1 MSPTIGSTLGGRYTL
16 TERIATG
23 GMGDVYAAR
32 DAVLHRIVAVKV
44 MRPRTDDE
52 TTFAMRF
59 RDEARHTAKLSHPN
73 IATVYDYGEDDG
85 TAYLVMELVPG
96 TPLSTLIDAGPMSQE
111 QVRLILGQCALAL
124 ASAHEAGV
132 VHRDVKPA
140 NILVTPEG
148 QAKLTD
154 FGIARA
160 ADGSGHTRTGEV
172 MGTPQYL
179 APEQAMGRPVT
190 GASDLYALGVV
201 GFEMLTGKRP
211 FDEQSAVATALAHIN
226 NAPPPLPD
234 AVTDP
239 VRSAIESCLA
249 KEPDDRPSSA
259 SSLAALL
266 GMPVSG
272 VGSASPA
279 AQVIPMTDLG
289 MTQPFQ
295 VAGDTGAAGVAGA
308 GVAGAGVAGAA
319 AGAAGGAAAT
329 SVMGSA
335 AAAAAAA
342 AAGAAGVGAAGGYPA
357 YPAAY
362 PPADPTAVLAA
373 PVQGDF
379 DEDDQRR
386 STGWWWLLPIA
397 VALLVGGFFYLQSRN
412 PAPAA
417 PKPPPTVVTPSTLPT
432 TSTPPTTSSS
442 PPTTTS
448 APPTTNGP
456 KTVVLQESDYVGQ
469 QIGAVRQTLSGLGLT
484 KPLKVVEV
492 FSDQAKGT
500 VLAVSPSG
508 TVAADVTVTVT
519 VSKGA
524 APTSASPST
533 SASSA
538 APTTNAG

>member
-32 DAVLHRIVAVKV
+32 DAILHRIVAVKV
-44 MRPRTDDE
+44 MRPRTQDE

-59 RDEARHTAKLSHPN
+59 RDEARHTAKLAHPN

-96 TPLSTLIDAGPMSQE
+96 KPLSTLIEEGPLPQE

-148 QAKLTD
+148 QVKLTD

-160 ADGSGHTRTGEV
+160 NDGAGHTRTGEV

-201 GFEMLTGKRP
+201 GFEMLTGTRP
-211 FDEQSAVATALAHIN
+211 FDEESAVATALAHIN
-226 NAPPPLPD
+226 NPPPPLP
-234 AVTDP
+234 AHVTDP
-239 VRSAIESCLA
+239 VRSAIEACLA
-249 KEPDDRPSSA
+249 KDPDHRPASA

-279 AQVIPMTDLG
+279 ARVIPVTDLG
-289 MTQPFQ
+289 MTQPFRVPTAQ
-295 VAGDTGAAGVAGA
+295 PTEVVPQ
-308 GVAGAGVAGAA
+308 
-319 AGAAGGAAAT
+319 AAAT
-329 SVMGSA
+329 SVMGAGA

-342 AAGAAGVGAAGGYPA
+342 AAGAGAGGLAGAGAAGAGAPA
-357 YPAAY
+357 YL
-362 PPADPTAVLAA
+362 PPATP
-373 PVQGDF
+373 PIGPGGYR
-379 DEDDQRR
+379 EDDEEDDDERGA
-386 STGWWWLLPIA
+386 SGWWWLLPIA
-397 VALLVGGFFYLQSRN
+397 VALLVGTFFYLQSRN
-412 PAPAA
+412 PAPTPTRPTQTVTVAPTTTSAA
-417 PKPPPTVVTPSTLPT
+417 PT
-432 TSTPPTTSSS
+432 
-442 PPTTTS
+442 TTTS
-448 APPTTNGP
+448 APPTTTSAAPTTTTTGP
-456 KTVVLQESDYVGQ
+456 RTVVLLESDYVGQ
-469 QIGAVRQTLSGLGLT
+469 QIGTVRQTLTALGLT
-484 KPLKVVEV
+484 KPIKVVEV
-492 FSDQAKGT
+492 ADAAPKGT
-500 VLAVSPSG
+500 VLGVSPTG
-508 TVAADVTVTVT
+508 TIAADVTVTVT
-519 VSKGA
+519 VSKG
-524 APTSASPST
+524 P
-533 SASSA
+533 
-538 APTTNAG
+538 APTTSAPAPTTSAPAPTTAGG